1 MSSKRITDLALLDEV
16 EPDDLLLVRD
26 TSAGADKRVSVG
38 LLLGEVEEFT
48 PTVTFVTPG
57 DLSVL
62 YDRQWGRMVRV
73 GSLIRVQIL
82 LAFTP
87 TFTTASGVF
96 FVSAPPLPAPLS
108 GKDEGRSAMLG
119 PPYHSDNI
127 TYPAGRSMI
136 VAGKT
141 PGAENI
147 RLYAMGDGVSVVS
160 LSVSAFESGAPVTLD
175 FGGSYIAGED

>member
-1 MSSKRITDLALLDEV
+1 MATKRITDLALAEDVAL
-16 EPDDLLLVRD
+16 DDLLIVRD
-26 TSAGADKRVSVG
+26 ASAGADKRLAVG
-38 LLLGEVEEFT
+38 VLLGEVEEFT

-73 GSLIRVQIL
+73 GSLIHVQIL

-96 FVSAPPLPAPLS
+96 YVSAPPLPAPLS
-108 GKDEGRSAMLG
+108 GNDEVRSAMLG
-119 PPYHSDNI
+119 APYHSDNI

-147 RLYAMGDGVSVVS
+147 RLYAMGDGVSVTS
-160 LSVSAFESGAPVTLD
+160 LSVSAFNSGAPVALD
-175 FGGSYIAGED
+175 FAGSYIAGEG